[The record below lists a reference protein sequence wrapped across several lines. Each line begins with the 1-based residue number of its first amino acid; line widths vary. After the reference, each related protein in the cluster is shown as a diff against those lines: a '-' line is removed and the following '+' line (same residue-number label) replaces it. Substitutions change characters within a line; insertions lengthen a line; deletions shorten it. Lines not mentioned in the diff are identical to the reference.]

1 MTMDNKEKPT
11 PLECAY
17 NRMVKSTKT
26 SGRINGEG
34 YFTPNIFNPSKQPI
48 DPESMGTSLYGFD
61 LAKWNKISPTYS
73 CFFEIRLPKIS
84 LPKKS

>member
-1 MTMDNKEKPT
+1 MDNKEEPT

-34 YFTPNIFNPSKQPI
+34 YFTPNILIQGELKQPI

-61 LAKWNKISPTYS
+61 LAKWNKIFHQPIDGF
-73 CFFEIRLPKIS
+73 CLK
-84 LPKKS
+84 

>member
-1 MTMDNKEKPT
+1 MTMDNKETPT

-34 YFTPNIFNPSKQPI
+34 YFTPNILIQGELKRPLI
-48 DPESMGTSLYGFD
+48 LYLWDILIGF
-61 LAKWNKISPTYS
+61 
-73 CFFEIRLPKIS
+73 
-84 LPKKS
+84 